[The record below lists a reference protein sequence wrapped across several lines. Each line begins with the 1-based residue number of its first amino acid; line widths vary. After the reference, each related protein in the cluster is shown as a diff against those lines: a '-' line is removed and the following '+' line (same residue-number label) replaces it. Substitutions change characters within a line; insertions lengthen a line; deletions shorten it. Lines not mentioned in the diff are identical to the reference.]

1 MNKKGNQRAVQT
13 ENKIKWTFLNLLKE
27 MDISRISVSE
37 ICARAQIHRTTFYVH
52 YKDVADLMEH
62 LVGEMY
68 EQILFFFTDGEEGL
82 KSGGFCRL
90 FELVREHREFF
101 ATYLETVGDLTLTY
115 DNLPEPLQDK
125 IEKIVPAMG
134 YTSREELM
142 YHQTFFCEG
151 LSAVIR
157 RWVKRGC
164 VESPEEMEHII
175 EREYRGAFKQ
185 RKMEEEYEAI

>member
-13 ENKIKWTFLNLLKE
+13 ENKIKWVFLNLLKE
-27 MDISRISVSE
+27 KDISRISVSE

-62 LVGEMY
+62 LVEEMY
-68 EQILFFFTDGEEGL
+68 QQILGFFLEGG
-82 KSGGFCRL
+82 KGTQSGGFRQL
-90 FELVREHREFF
+90 FELVQRHKEFF
-101 ATYLETVGDLTLTY
+101 GTFLETMGDFILTY
-115 DNLPEPLQDK
+115 DRLPEQLQDK
-125 IEKIVPAMG
+125 IEKITPAFG
-134 YTSREELM
+134 YASREELL

-164 VESPEEMEHII
+164 IESPEEMERII
-175 EREYRGAFKQ
+175 VMEYREIK
-185 RKMEEEYEAI
+185 K